1 MANGSVTVRVN
12 VFALHHDPTQA
23 ARWHCDAHVVKMVLE
38 TAQLLS
44 TAHHLTGGTAPYRP
58 THAKH
63 PCAVWAR
70 DSQANYLW
78 LCELG
83 LELCREYTA
92 RYGKTHATEAVLR
105 HLADDV
111 PALPDRMM
119 TPFAQAMPVE
129 LRGSEP
135 IAAYH
140 RYYQTKRGGRLG
152 TWKKNRPIWFDQTDT

>member
-1 MANGSVTVRVN
+1 MN
-12 VFALHHDPTQA
+12 VFALHYDPRQA

-38 TAQLLS
+38 TAQLLC
-44 TAHHLTGGTAPYRP
+44 TAHHLTGSTAPYRP

-92 RYGKTHATEAVLR
+92 RYGKTHATEAVLL
-105 HLADDV
+105 HLAENV
-111 PALPDRMM
+111 PSLPDRMM
-119 TPFAQAMPVE
+119 TPFAQAMPGEQKGHESV
-129 LRGSEP
+129 G
-135 IAAYH
+135 AYR

-152 TWKKNRPIWFDQTDT
+152 TWRRNRPEWWKVIPSGREGT